1 MRLRIIADKFA
12 IELDLELALQ
22 LALVSRHVAV
32 KFVRRGS
39 PKRT

>member
-12 IELDLELALQ
+12 IELDLALQ

-32 KFVRRGS
+32 KFVCRRS

>member
-12 IELDLELALQ
+12 IELDFALQ